1 METNINYNTNA
12 LTQEESMIILYHMEK
27 ALGTLTEDYTKNIN
41 TYKEDMKLTQ
51 SLRKRTL
58 Q

>member
-12 LTQEESMIILYHMEK
+12 LTQEESMILLYHMENSLK
-27 ALGTLTEDYTKNIN
+27 ELTEDYTKNIN
-41 TYKEDMKLTQ
+41 IYKEDMKLTQ
-51 SLRKRTL
+51 SLRQKTL